1 MAVKIRLT
9 RRGKKNAP
17 VYRIVVADGRSPR
30 DGKFIEVIGTYNPRL
45 KEEKIDLEKVEKW
58 ISNGAQ
64 PSDTVKAI
72 INRVKEG
79 RKLEVAPAKNIQAP
93 KKAEPAVEAPAETAE
108 TEEAVAEAAE

>member
-9 RRGKKNAP
+9 RKGKKNAP

-30 DGKFIEVIGTYNPRL
+30 DGKFIEVIGMYNPRL

-58 ISNGAQ
+58 VKNGAQ
-64 PSDTVKAI
+64 PSETVQAI
-72 INRVKEG
+72 IKRAQEG

-93 KKAEPAVEAPAETAE
+93 APKVVEEAPAEVAEE